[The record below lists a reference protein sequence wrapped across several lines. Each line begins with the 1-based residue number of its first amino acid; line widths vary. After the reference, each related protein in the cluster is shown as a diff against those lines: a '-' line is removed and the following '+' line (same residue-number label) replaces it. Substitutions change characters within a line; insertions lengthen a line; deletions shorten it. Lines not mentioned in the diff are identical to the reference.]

1 MPTAT
6 GSVGAAFAGGLV
18 ITIGGESSTEASDAV
33 QGYDV
38 AKQAWTKLPNL
49 PSARHGVAVTA
60 LQDSV
65 YAIGGAAAAGHVQ
78 STQEAELL
86 DLG

>member
-1 MPTAT
+1 VI
-6 GSVGAAFAGGLV
+6 SV
-18 ITIGGESSTEASDAV
+18 GGESSTSASDAV

-38 AKQAWTKLPNL
+38 KKQTWSVLPKL

-60 LQDSV
+60 LKDSL
-65 YAIGGAAAAGHVQ
+65 YAIGGAAAAGHTQ
-78 STQEAELL
+78 STQEAALL